1 TAQKFLSAEIDAEE
15 LELELQ
21 TSLVNSVHIS
31 DSWIELLER
40 NLQRVT
46 ALSQEFNSNLIKV
59 YYYKLSIR
67 FYQSKENYEKAIDII
82 NEYQDFLVSN
92 TKFYVRARVANAALN
107 KLYCALFMKD
117 YHRGNLFA
125 SECDSLFDPGSVIW
139 LIFKEY
145 HFLLCMHTSQIGKAA
160 AIFNQV
166 LQHPCFESYPAPN
179 VEKWRIFEAY
189 LEYAEPISSP
199 VRRKFNVSKFLN
211 EVPVFSKDKAGYN
224 LSIIIAQVL
233 LAIKTNE
240 LHRVVDREESL
251 KVYLSRYI
259 KKEKHLRSYYF
270 LKMIQVMVRYDFDP
284 MKTSQIADK
293 FFMKMKQSGQAS
305 PETSEI
311 IPYEWLWTDLMAR
324 LREIKS
330 DKNN

>member
-1 TAQKFLSAEIDAEE
+1 
-15 LELELQ
+15 
-21 TSLVNSVHIS
+21 
-31 DSWIELLER
+31 
-40 NLQRVT
+40 
-46 ALSQEFNSNLIKV
+46 
-59 YYYKLSIR
+59 
-67 FYQSKENYEKAIDII
+67 
-82 NEYQDFLVSN
+82 
-92 TKFYVRARVANAALN
+92 
-107 KLYCALFMKD
+107 
-117 YHRGNLFA
+117 
-125 SECDSLFDPGSVIW
+125 
-139 LIFKEY
+139 
-145 HFLLCMHTSQIGKAA
+145 
-160 AIFNQV
+160 
-166 LQHPCFESYPAPN
+166 YPPPN

-233 LAIKTNE
+233 LARKTNE

-251 KVYLSRYI
+251 KIYLSRYI